1 MPHDVRIT
9 ISCPDRPGVL
19 AAITGR
25 LFDLGG
31 NLADTTFAVLGEEGE
46 FTAVC
51 EIPDGLSHG
60 DVRAEI
66 EATPELAGAR
76 VEISPFEL
84 AASRQ
89 DSAQVTHNIEVKGA
103 DAPGLVARLTEA
115 LAEFDANIVRMDSQR
130 AAGEGHY
137 LIRFAV
143 WIPQARA
150 KACLAT
156 LANTAASLGL
166 SCNDTRV

>member
-31 NLADTTFAVLGEEGE
+31 NLADTTFAVLGEEAE
-46 FTAVC
+46 FTAIC
-51 EIPDGLSHG
+51 ELPDGLSPG
-60 DVRAEI
+60 EARAEI

-84 AASRQ
+84 AVSRQ
-89 DSAQVTHNIEVKGA
+89 DSAQVTHRVEVRGA

-115 LAEFDANIVRMDSQR
+115 FAEFDANIVRMDSQR
-130 AAGEGHY
+130 AVGEGHY
-137 LIRFAV
+137 LIRFEV
-143 WIPQARA
+143 WIPETRA

-156 LANTAASLGL
+156 LANPAASLGL
-166 SCNDTRV
+166 ACDDWRV